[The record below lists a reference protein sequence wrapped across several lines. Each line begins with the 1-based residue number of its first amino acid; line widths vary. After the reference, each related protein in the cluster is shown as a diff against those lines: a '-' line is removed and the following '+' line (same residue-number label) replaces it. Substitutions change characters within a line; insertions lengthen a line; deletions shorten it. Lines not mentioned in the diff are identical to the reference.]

1 LVRRNGTKSR
11 EKKNHKP
18 SKYRNVKTI
27 IDDICFDSKA
37 EAQYYVD
44 LKEKKQK
51 GEIADFK
58 CQVDFTLQ
66 EGYISPSSGKKARP
80 IIYRADF
87 VVTHTDGSED
97 IIDVKGSRGYQTEV
111 FKLKHK
117 LFEYKFKVPLKIVT
131 VKVKS

>member
-1 LVRRNGTKSR
+1 MRRNGTKSR

-51 GEIADFK
+51 GEIADFE

-66 EGYISPSSGKKARP
+66 EGYTSPSSGKKARP

-97 IIDVKGSRGYQTEV
+97 VIDVKGARGFQTEV
-111 FKLKHK
+111 FKLKRK
-117 LFEYKFKVPLKIVT
+117 LFEYKFKTPLKIVT